1 MTDLVKDMVDS
12 IIMDNNS
19 DAEQDFRDVMA
30 AKMTDALDQ
39 RKIEIAQSMGANNAE
54 VQDN

>member
-1 MTDLVKDMVDS
+1 MSDLVKDMLDNVV
-12 IIMDNNS
+12 MDNNA
-19 DAEQDFRDVMA
+19 DAESNFRDVMA

>member
-1 MTDLVKDMVDS
+1 MSDLVKDMLDDV
-12 IIMDNNS
+12 IMDNNA
-19 DAEQDFRDVMA
+19 DAETNFRDVMA

>member
-1 MTDLVKDMVDS
+1 MSDLVKDMLDNV
-12 IIMDNNS
+12 IMDNNAN
-19 DAEQDFRDVMA
+19 AEQEFRDVMA

-39 RKIEIAQSMGANNAE
+39 RKIEIAQSMGANDAE